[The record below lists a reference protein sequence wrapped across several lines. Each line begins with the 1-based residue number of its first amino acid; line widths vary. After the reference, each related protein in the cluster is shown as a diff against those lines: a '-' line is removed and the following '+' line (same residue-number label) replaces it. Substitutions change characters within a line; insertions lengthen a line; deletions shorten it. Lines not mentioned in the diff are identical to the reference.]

1 MPSKCK
7 NLFNISML
15 GYNPDDT
22 SNLSEAD
29 LELIAQ
35 LNNNELDFIKE
46 KRELTDFKIGLT
58 IPGKLLPK
66 RIKGGILLVDTTY
79 ELLE

>member
-1 MPSKCK
+1 
-7 NLFNISML
+7 ML